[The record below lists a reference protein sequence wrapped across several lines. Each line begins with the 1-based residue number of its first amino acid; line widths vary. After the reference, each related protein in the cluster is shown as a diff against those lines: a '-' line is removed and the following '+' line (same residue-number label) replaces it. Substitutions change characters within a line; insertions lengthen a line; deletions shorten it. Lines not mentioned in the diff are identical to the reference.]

1 MFNFNNLCKQ
11 ITWTTHQLIIELT
24 NQEIKKPKIE
34 TLSRS
39 GKIKKQLESIYLPK
53 LKTQRVRKKLEWPHS
68 KERKKGKSFEQS
80 HLCKWVKVES
90 CLLGQFATN

>member
-53 LKTQRVRKKLEWPHS
+53 LKTQRVREKNLNGHVPKR
-68 KERKKGKSFEQS
+68 ERKGKGLSKAI
-80 HLCKWVKVES
+80 CAN
-90 CLLGQFATN
+90 G